1 LSSKAKGDVGLGL
14 LERHMLFLGT
24 ASDATEDDEEV
35 TSDSGSPLE
44 MNGERG
50 PVPIEET
57 DDEEISVLLRS

>member
-1 LSSKAKGDVGLGL
+1 VSSKAKGDVGLGL
-14 LERHMLFLGT
+14 FERHMRFLRT
-24 ASDATEDDEEV
+24 VSDATEDDEEG
-35 TSDSGSPLE
+35 TSDSGSPPE